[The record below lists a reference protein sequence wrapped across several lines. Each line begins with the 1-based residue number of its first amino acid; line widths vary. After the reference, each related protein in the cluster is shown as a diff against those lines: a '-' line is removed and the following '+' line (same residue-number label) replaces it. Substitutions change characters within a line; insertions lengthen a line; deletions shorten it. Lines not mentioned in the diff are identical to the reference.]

1 MSRLLFSVLKEILYL
16 HYFGYHPTYKDVF
29 FFLPQKIN
37 TNVLKKFLKEEKRLF
52 REKNKR
58 IYTVGGYSNCSVFH
72 CKKLNKFFF
81 KSKISSMRFRIFLF
95 FIKICPFVIY
105 AGLSGSL
112 AYGVAKKED
121 DIDLFIITAKDRLWS
136 ARFVLN
142 LLAVFLML
150 KRKKYVDKASGKVC
164 MNLFFS
170 ENDLVVPLRKQTEYV
185 AREIVRM
192 KTLVDKDNAY
202 QRFIS
207 KNTWILRFF
216 PNFEQKFRAV
226 KKIEGKIRKKRL
238 GLFDFLEMCL
248 RDLQLF
254 IMKKNKI
261 SGEMIL
267 ENQLWFFPDDFETR
281 YKKLRDRAEKEARK
295 VLANL

>member
-1 MSRLLFSVLKEILYL
+1 
-16 HYFGYHPTYKDVF
+16 
-29 FFLPQKIN
+29 
-37 TNVLKKFLKEEKRLF
+37 
-52 REKNKR
+52 
-58 IYTVGGYSNCSVFH
+58 
-72 CKKLNKFFF
+72 
-81 KSKISSMRFRIFLF
+81 MRFRIFLF

-254 IMKKNKI
+254 IMRKNKI